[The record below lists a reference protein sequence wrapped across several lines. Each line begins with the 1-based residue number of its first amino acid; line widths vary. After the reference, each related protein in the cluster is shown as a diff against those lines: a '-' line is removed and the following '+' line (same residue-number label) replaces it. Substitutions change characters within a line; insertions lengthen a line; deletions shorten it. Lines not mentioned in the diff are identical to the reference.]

1 MQNNFDQ
8 TGAHSESPRVNPNVE
23 VLYDG
28 PTEFDPDDDEDPTV
42 AYAKKP
48 YIYPSTIG
56 KKSVFILTLY
66 KKLFSH
72 LIVWA
77 IHADIYGALDRK

>member
-8 TGAHSESPRVNPNVE
+8 TGAHTESPCVNPNVE

-48 YIYPSTIG
+48 YIYPPTIG
-56 KKSVFILTLY
+56 KKPVFI
-66 KKLFSH
+66 
-72 LIVWA
+72 A
-77 IHADIYGALDRK
+77 